1 MNQKWDVDWK
11 MDCINYFKRQP
22 CQDGLFYYQHYAVY
36 RCVDGH
42 KMFQNC
48 VPLNEPHSLAI
59 AINSTLITPHFRSI
73 CVQYAPDSVQFLRT
87 HCVEGTRFMKPN
99 TNLEFSNRRV
109 ECLFDRNIQTLRK
122 VVVRKRLRRVC
133 RHKKDAKVEE
143 NVHYICKNNAYWPD
157 YCVGA
162 DALDGSEIQIKFGEQ
177 KSDGINY
184 IYECKINKVT
194 TTTTN
199 ITTAITTKRSK
210 NKKKKRIPDVVN
222 LGPIKC
228 IHYFN
233 SSSIP
238 TLIEIGHQLEFI
250 EGNVIIYCLNNSGW
264 AKKLL
269 VPLAPQVSVECLYP
283 FGSLNLYSCHG
294 LIYSWSL
301 LSQIELLG
309 CVDPMNLQNW
319 IPLGSNYTN
328 VDSNVLE
335 CRKEG
340 LVYVGCKSS
349 TGNYLKIGESE
360 GSPIGGGIGIFEKCE
375 ADKGLIKYYEF
386 NCQFDD
392 NVILPGHYFVLPV
405 KGASNL
411 KLRIVCERQRLL
423 LGNELIENLNHK
435 AFWYVLTHKDCI
447 DDYGNIIPLGGY
459 GIYNNITAE
468 FCRPNGVQ
476 IEKPIGC
483 KFGSKNLLP
492 REQMVNSQDILECLP
507 NGQLVK
513 IGCYLESL
521 NITMA
526 LGQIEP
532 LPKNHNILIQCQINS
547 TGISF
552 TNGVKNCIKEET
564 GEEFLFGSKD
574 EDSDSIR
581 VCTRK
586 SDLSNLHGVWELTHC
601 LFGTIKVPRGSC
613 FFNKTKEEVENN
625 QNNSTCNLNEES
637 KGVYKLCEQNSNFK
651 PIFLDASFEYCSP
664 SQNIK
669 ATDLNGQIINTQI
682 EEFKQTSFECNYSD
696 WRPKPLPVELENASE
711 EEEIDEYIDD
721 EEYSEEE
728 EEQELKTA
736 EEIEEVEEEKEN
748 KIKKQSK
755 IQNKLMLEEEIGGI
769 RIKDPTL
776 KEVVEEQQNEL
787 LEAPKDEENKTET
800 LLLDK
805 IKLENMT
812 TTTLATILTTTK
824 QSLEATTEEN
834 KLEATTKENKL
845 EATTEENKLENI
857 NLTTQTLKHYISP
870 TSEQTTQQPTTN
882 TNNNIFVLSNETIF
896 EEFEEEIIEELSTI
910 KPNMQEDKNFEQTSS
925 NFKTTQ
931 LPTSEFEETFQLDE
945 VREEV
950 KPIQTTTTTNV
961 LLEGYVEE
969 IISEQQQTT
978 TQLPLFLLPTT
989 PETLI
994 NKSETSSNVS
1004 IVKNNEEEIGDNTK
1018 HDKIII
1024 TTFFN
1029 TVDEKLIPAEVQP
1042 IPPPPTFDFNKEIDV
1057 LVEFNLEKTLKRKDC
1072 EDNEANSKVFECKN
1086 RLSEH
1091 FCSAFK
1097 SMCLFPTGDS
1107 AITSVALIHT
1117 LHYLR
1122 HFIGGGN
1129 MRANLRFATNFLETG
1144 LAQTFVDRQ
1153 EINRMIFKIGGLLN
1167 LFPSEDD
1174 LAELLLSAEGGPIIE
1189 RMLQLKKES
1198 VYQCGISRINCN
1210 SPTTNDLLPSSLTI
1224 NLSKVL
1230 NCKRKWQSCL
1240 RVANAKL
1247 AKEFELLLWHFRA
1260 QLLQYPHGA
1269 IWLLCSKTCGRCLPV
1284 AIADGNIESWKEEN
1298 PNLIEINK

>member
-1 MNQKWDVDWK
+1 MLLILDQLVSFLFFSSFLPFLKVFP
-11 MDCINYFKRQP
+11 ILRQFHILP
-22 CQDGLFYYQHYAVY
+22 IRLKPLILSTQLFLAK
-36 RCVDGH
+36 CVFLALLA
-42 KMFQNC
+42 KC
-48 VPLNEPHSLAI
+48 VLAEYVTRLSKI
-59 AINSTLITPHFRSI
+59 FN
-73 CVQYAPDSVQFLRT
+73 FLRIFLIFP
-87 HCVEGTRFMKPN
+87 E
-99 TNLEFSNRRV
+99 
-109 ECLFDRNIQTLRK
+109 
-122 VVVRKRLRRVC
+122 
-133 RHKKDAKVEE
+133 
-143 NVHYICKNNAYWPD
+143 
-157 YCVGA
+157 
-162 DALDGSEIQIKFGEQ
+162 
-177 KSDGINY
+177 
-184 IYECKINKVT
+184 
-194 TTTTN
+194 
-199 ITTAITTKRSK
+199 
-210 NKKKKRIPDVVN
+210 
-222 LGPIKC
+222 C
-228 IHYFN
+228 IHHFN

-264 AKKLL
+264 AKKLV

-301 LSQIELLG
+301 LSQIQLLG

-328 VDSNVLE
+328 IDGDVLE

-349 TGNYLKIGESE
+349 TGKYLKIGENE
-360 GSPIGGGIGIFEKCE
+360 GNPIGGGIGIFEKCE
-375 ADKGLIKYYEF
+375 ADKGLIKYHKF
-386 NCQFDD
+386 NCLFGD
-392 NVILPGHYFVLPV
+392 NIILPGHYFVLSV

-411 KLRIVCERQRLL
+411 KLRIACERQRLF

-435 AFWYVLTHKDCI
+435 DCI
-447 DDYGNIIPLGGY
+447 DDYGSIIPL
-459 GIYNNITAE
+459 E
-468 FCRPNGVQ
+468 FCRPSGVQ

-613 FFNKTKEEVENN
+613 FFNKTTEEKENN
-625 QNNSTCNLNEES
+625 LNSTCNLNEAS
-637 KGVYKLCEQNSNFK
+637 KGVYKLCEQDSNFK

-728 EEQELKTA
+728 EEELKTA

-748 KIKKQSK
+748 EIKKQSK

-776 KEVVEEQQNEL
+776 KEIVEEEEQQQNEL
-787 LEAPKDEENKTET
+787 LEAPKEEENKTSKTFEET

-805 IKLENMT
+805 IKLENLT
-812 TTTLATILTTTK
+812 TTTLETILTTTK
-824 QSLEATTEEN
+824 QSLEATTEQN
-834 KLEATTKENKL
+834 KLEYLLEINMENNNKL
-845 EATTEENKLENI
+845 ETTTEQNKLENI
-857 NLTTQTLKHYISP
+857 NLTTQTSQHYNSP
-870 TSEQTTQQPTTN
+870 TSEQTTQQQPTKT
-882 TNNNIFVLSNETIF
+882 TTSINNIFVLSNETIL

-910 KPNMQEDKNFEQTSS
+910 KPNLQEEKNLNQNFEQTTNS
-925 NFKTTQ
+925 FKTTTQ
-931 LPTSEFEETFQLDE
+931 LPPILSEFEETFQLDE

-969 IISEQQQTT
+969 IISEQQTT
-978 TQLPLFLLPTT
+978 TQRPLFLLPTT
-989 PETLI
+989 PEQQQTLI

-1004 IVKNNEEEIGDNTK
+1004 IVKNKEEIGDNTK
-1018 HDKIII
+1018 NDKIII

-1029 TVDEKLIPAEVQP
+1029 TVDEKIIPAEVQP
-1042 IPPPPTFDFNKEIDV
+1042 IPPPPTYDYNKELDV
-1057 LVEFNLEKTLKRKDC
+1057 LVEFNLEKTLKRKEC
-1072 EDNEANSKVFECKN
+1072 EDNEENNKVFECKN

-1107 AITSVALIHT
+1107 AIHSVALIHT

-1129 MRANLRFATNFLETG
+1129 MRANLRFAANFLETG
-1144 LAQTFVDRQ
+1144 LAQTLVDRQ
-1153 EINRMIFKIGGLLN
+1153 EINRMIIVSLN
-1167 LFPSEDD
+1167 
-1174 LAELLLSAEGGPIIE
+1174 I
-1189 RMLQLKKES
+1189 
-1198 VYQCGISRINCN
+1198 
-1210 SPTTNDLLPSSLTI
+1210 
-1224 NLSKVL
+1224 
-1230 NCKRKWQSCL
+1230 L
-1240 RVANAKL
+1240 RD
-1247 AKEFELLLWHFRA
+1247 
-1260 QLLQYPHGA
+1260 
-1269 IWLLCSKTCGRCLPV
+1269 I
-1284 AIADGNIESWKEEN
+1284 
-1298 PNLIEINK
+1298 